1 MKKNILQK
9 YSLFLLLFCFT
20 FQFAHAQ
27 CNPKID
33 SLLTIYSKHVK
44 ENAVRK
50 ETQVLNE
57 LAREY
62 ILIGQKEEA
71 LDYGSQALSLAEK
84 IKDTRQ
90 IVFALRNIG
99 LVQYKL
105 DPQKFENTV
114 SLFKKAIN
122 LSEKSAEKLD
132 YAHVCADY
140 ARFYYEIKYIKEA
153 YLDSASKY
161 YNITYAIYKGL
172 NQKNKLSATAEALA
186 EVYFEKGDQDKAL
199 EYSDKSLEALDV
211 ASFSKASI
219 IKRSLDAKISADAG
233 FRYVSIFALIL
244 MVVFIAV
251 LIRSFL
257 IAKTHSQELQG
268 QKDELSKTNKEI
280 EIQKNEL
287 EEKNIRI
294 KRSFQEL
301 EDKTKKI
308 EAQNREIE
316 IQKEEL
322 QIKGNEL
329 LEKNEELLQQQEE
342 IKTQRDNLGI
352 KTEELEKSYETIT
365 ILSKIGQSIT
375 SSLKLEEVFVS
386 LYHYI
391 KELMHADGIAVAE
404 YEIEDNHLAY
414 KFVLE
419 GENKKNYAPL
429 SLKNQKHPATW
440 CIKNAIPITI
450 QSQQDLIA
458 RYEFTEDNWNSD
470 FQSGIYMPLLSAT
483 KVIGIIAIFS
493 KDKYAYTPQHLEMI
507 KTLSAYTTIA
517 LKNAET
523 YEILN
528 AAQQQLIESEKM
540 AALGNLVAGV
550 AHEINTP
557 VGICVTAASRLDS
570 KTKELNNLME
580 SGQMKK
586 KDLSDF
592 IATSQ
597 EGMKILLTNLQ
608 RAADLV
614 QGFKRVAVEQSIETK
629 RTFELKKY
637 LEETIMSLRPE
648 LKNKPYQIELDLE
661 DIQINSFAGGF
672 SQILTNLIMNSI
684 IHGFKGRENGII
696 KIETKQKNKSVI
708 FVYSDNGNG
717 MTPEV
722 QAKIY
727 EPFFTTNRE
736 NGGSGLG
743 MNIVYNLAVQKLGGK
758 LTLESEENKGVRFT
772 FEIPLGV

>member
-1 MKKNILQK
+1 MQKKIL
-9 YSLFLLLFCFT
+9 LFFFYLLLI
-20 FQFAHAQ
+20 QFANAQ

-33 SLLTIYSKHVK
+33 SLLGIYSKYVK
-44 ENAVRK
+44 ENALRQ

-57 LAREY
+57 LSREY

-71 LDYGSQALSLAEK
+71 LDYGSQALNLAEK
-84 IKDTRQ
+84 MNDNRQ
-90 IVFALRNIG
+90 IIYALRNIG

-105 DPQKFENTV
+105 DPQKFDNTI
-114 SLFKKAIN
+114 SFFKRAIK
-122 LSEKSAEKLD
+122 LSEKSAEKID

-161 YNITYAIYKGL
+161 YNITYAIYKDL
-172 NQKNKLSATAEALA
+172 NQKNKLSTTAEALA

-199 EYSDKSLEALDV
+199 EYSDKSLEAIDV

-244 MVVFIAV
+244 MVVFMVV

-257 IAKTHSQELQG
+257 NAKTHSQELQF
-268 QKDELSKTNKEI
+268 QKDELSTTNKEI
-280 EIQKNEL
+280 EKQKSEL
-287 EEKNIRI
+287 EEKNTRI
-294 KRSFQEL
+294 KRAFQEL

-322 QIKGNEL
+322 ETKGIEL

-342 IKTQRDNLGI
+342 IKTQRDNLGL
-352 KTEELEKSYETIT
+352 KTEELEKSYDTIT

-375 SSLKLEEVFVS
+375 SSLNLEEVFVN
-386 LYHYI
+386 LYGYI
-391 KELMHADGIAVAE
+391 KELMPADCIAVAE
-404 YEIEDNHLAY
+404 YEVEDNHLAY

-419 GENKKNYAPL
+419 GENKVNYAPL
-429 SLKNQKHPATW
+429 SLKNQNHPAI
-440 CIKNAIPITI
+440 CCVKNTLPITI
-450 QSQQDLIA
+450 QSQQDLTS
-458 RYEFTEDNWNSD
+458 RYEFTAQTWNPA
-470 FQSGIYMPLLSAT
+470 FQSGIFMPLLSSE
-483 KVIGIIAIFS
+483 KVIGIFAIFS

-523 YEILN
+523 YQILN
-528 AAQQQLIESEKM
+528 AAQQQLIEAEKM

-570 KTKELNNLME
+570 KVKEFNHLME
-580 SGQMKK
+580 NGQMKK
-586 KDLSDF
+586 KDLTDF

-648 LKNKPYQIELDLE
+648 LKNKPYQIKLDLE
-661 DIQINSFAGGF
+661 EIQINSFAGGF

-696 KIETKQKNKSVI
+696 KIETKQKNKAVMLI
-708 FVYSDNGNG
+708 YTDDGNG
-717 MTPEV
+717 MSPEV

-758 LTLESEENKGVRFT
+758 LSLESEENKGVRFT
-772 FEIPLGV
+772 FEIPLGA

>member
-1 MKKNILQK
+1 MKK
-9 YSLFLLLFCFT
+9 YFCIVVVFFFS
-20 FQFAHAQ
+20 FQYLHAQ

-33 SLLTIYSKHVK
+33 SLLAVYSKYVK
-44 ENAVRK
+44 DSVVRK
-50 ETQVLNE
+50 EIQVLNE
-57 LAREY
+57 LSREY
-62 ILIGQKEEA
+62 IHIGQKNEA
-71 LDYGSQALSLAEK
+71 LDYGEQALALSEK
-84 IKDTRQ
+84 MKDNRQ
-90 IVFALRNIG
+90 IIYALRNIG
-99 LVQYKL
+99 LVQYKI
-105 DPQKFENTV
+105 DPQKFDNTV
-114 SLFKKAIN
+114 NLFKRAIN
-122 LSEKSAEKLD
+122 LSEKSAERID
-132 YAHVCADY
+132 YANVCADY
-140 ARFYYEIKYIKEA
+140 AKFYYDIKYVKEA

-161 YNITYAIYKGL
+161 YNITYVIFKEL
-172 NQKNKLSATAEALA
+172 NRKNRLAATAEALA

-244 MVVFIAV
+244 MVVFIVV

-257 IAKTHSQELQG
+257 NAKTHSQELQE

-280 EIQKNEL
+280 EIQKTEL
-287 EEKNIRI
+287 EEKNTRI
-294 KRSFQEL
+294 KRAFQEL
-301 EDKTKKI
+301 EDKTRKI

-322 QIKGNEL
+322 EIKGSEL

-352 KTEELEKSYETIT
+352 KTQELEKSYETIT

-375 SSLKLEEVFVS
+375 SSLKLEEVFVN

-391 KELMHADGIAVAE
+391 KELMPADAIAVAE
-404 YEIEDNHLAY
+404 YEVEENHLAY

-419 GENKKNYAPL
+419 GKNKINYAPL
-429 SLKNQKHPATW
+429 SLKNQKHPAVW
-440 CIKNAIPITI
+440 CIKNSIPITI
-450 QSQQDLIA
+450 QSQQDLVS
-458 RYEFTEDNWNSD
+458 RYEFTEETWNPA
-470 FQSGIYMPLLSAT
+470 FQSGIYMPLLSDE
-483 KVIGIIAIFS
+483 KIIGVFGIFS
-493 KDKYAYTPQHLEMI
+493 KEKYAYSSQHLEMI
-507 KTLSAYTTIA
+507 KTLTTYTTIA
-517 LKNAET
+517 LKNAQT

-528 AAQQQLIESEKM
+528 AAQQQLIEAEKM

-570 KTKELNNLME
+570 KTKEFNNLME
-580 SGQMKK
+580 NGQMKK
-586 KDLSDF
+586 KDLTDF
-592 IATSQ
+592 ITTSQ

-629 RTFELKKY
+629 RNFELKQY
-637 LEETIMSLRPE
+637 IEETIMSLRPE
-648 LKNKPYQIELDLE
+648 LKNKPYQIQLDLE
-661 DIQINSFAGGF
+661 EIQINSFAGGF

-684 IHGFKGRENGII
+684 IHGFKDRENGII
-696 KIETKQKNKSVI
+696 KIETKQNKKSV
-708 FVYSDNGNG
+708 FLTYTDDGNG
-717 MTPEV
+717 MSPEV

-758 LTLESEENKGVRFT
+758 LSLESAENKGVRFV
-772 FEIPLGV
+772 FEIPLGI